1 MSDLDREDGLKGDNK
16 ILAMVKRNFKQ
27 CEDWEQFQRK
37 LFLDDTKFANADSD
51 NGYQWPNDIYNRRD
65 NEDRPSLTINKTR
78 QHNLQIINDAKKNK
92 PTMKFR
98 PSGNGATFKSAQIYE
113 GLARH
118 TEYIS
123 NASDA
128 YDTATKSQVDGGI
141 GYWRVVTDFADNE
154 TFDKEIF
161 IRRIKDAM
169 TVMLDPDINE
179 IDGSD
184 AMFGLIFQD
193 TKREVFNQKYPEYKN
208 IVGTNSFDM
217 EGGWIDED
225 HIRECEYYYKEAKK
239 KKLVAWKA
247 DPDDPDSDVQ
257 TYLMEEGE
265 IPNDI
270 IAPILAL
277 PSTRTR
283 EVLDWVVHHVK
294 IAGDMIIEKKIWP
307 GIYIPIVRLIGEETI
322 INGIL
327 DRKGHTR
334 ALKDPQRMYNYFSS
348 AAVEFTALQTKA
360 PWVAPARA
368 IEGHEVDW
376 ANANTE
382 NPSVLVYND
391 IGDDGQ
397 PIAAPTRPTPPTP
410 SQGYLQAM
418 ETARQEMMM
427 VSGQYEANMGQ
438 KSNEVSGKAINE
450 RQRQGDTANYHFID
464 NQGIA
469 IRFTAKIMEDLY
481 RKVYDTKKIMK
492 ILAEDGTESSI
503 LIDPQAEK
511 AHQEATKQH
520 AKEVSAI
527 FNPNVGKYDVYCDI
541 GPAYATRRQ
550 ETWNAITDI
559 LQRDSALMPIIG
571 DLLFKSADFPNAD
584 KIAERLYHM
593 VPPQALG
600 NGGSPAQQQAAKELT
615 EAQAQVKHLSLL
627 LENTLRDLAEEKGKL
642 KSKDQQKDIDVYE
655 AITKRISSLE
665 KHIVTPKDNAQM
677 LHDLMT
683 EEHASTLRNIEAAN
697 IAALKPDAGDD
708 SGNNGA
714 PAAP

>member
-1 MSDLDREDGLKGDNK
+1 MSDLDREATLSGDRK
-16 ILAMVKRNFKQ
+16 ILAQVKRHFKQ

-37 LFLDDTKFANADSD
+37 LFLDDVKFANADSD

-78 QHNLQIINDAKKNK
+78 QHNLQIINDAKQNK

-98 PSGNGATFKSAQIYE
+98 PAGGGATFKSAQILE

-123 NASDA
+123 NATDA
-128 YDTATKSQVDGGI
+128 YDTATTSQVEGGI
-141 GYWRVVTDFADNE
+141 GYWRVITDFADNE
-154 TFDKEIF
+154 TFDKEIY
-161 IRRIKDAM
+161 IRRVQDAL
-169 TVMLDPDINE
+169 TVYLDPDINE

-184 AMFGLIFQD
+184 AMFGMIFRD
-193 TKREVFNQKYPEYKN
+193 RKRDVWNEENPEYKN
-208 IVGTNSFDM
+208 IIGTNAFDM

-225 HIRECEYYYKEAKK
+225 HIRECEYYYKELKK
-239 KKLVAWKA
+239 KKLVAWKT
-247 DPDDPDSDVQ
+247 DPDDPASEVQ
-257 TYLMEEGE
+257 TYLMEPGE
-265 IPNDI
+265 IPSDI
-270 IAPILAL
+270 LKPILDL

-283 EVLDWVVHHVK
+283 EVFTWTIWHCK
-294 IAGDMIIEKKIWP
+294 IAGDMVIDKKIWP

-368 IEGHEVDW
+368 LEGHEGDW

-397 PIAAPTRPTPPTP
+397 PIAPPQRPTPPTP

-427 VSGQYEANMGQ
+427 VSGQYEATMGQ

-450 RQRQGDTANYHFID
+450 RARGGETANYHFID
-464 NQGIA
+464 NEAIA
-469 IRFTAKIMEDLY
+469 IRFTAKILLDLY
-481 RKVYDTKKIMK
+481 PKIYDTQRIKK
-492 ILAEDGTESSI
+492 ILAEDGTETNVM
-503 LIDPQAEK
+503 IDPQAEF
-511 AHQEATKQH
+511 AHQEASKAQS
-520 AKEVSAI
+520 KEISAI
-527 FNPNVGKYDVYCDI
+527 FNPNVGKYDVYCDV
-541 GPAYATRRQ
+541 GPAFATRRQ
-550 ETWNAITDI
+550 EAWNAITQI
-559 LQRDSALMPIIG
+559 VQKDSALMPIIG

-584 KIAERLYHM
+584 KIAERLYRM
-593 VPPQALG
+593 VPAQALG
-600 NGGSPAQQQAAKELT
+600 TGASPAQQQTIQQLT
-615 EAQAQVKHLSLL
+615 EAQAQVKHLGTL
-627 LENTLRDLAEEKGKL
+627 LENTLRDLAEEKSKL
-642 KSKDQQKDIDVYE
+642 KSKDSQKDIDVYE
-655 AITKRISSLE
+655 AITRRIVALE
-665 KHIVTPKDNAQM
+665 KHLVTPKDNAEM
-677 LHDLMT
+677 LHDLMK
-683 EEHASTLRNIEAAN
+683 EEHKATLAPVVEAA
-697 IAALKPDAGDD
+697 AGELKDD
-708 SGNNGA
+708 SDDNNVA
-714 PAAP
+714 PATP

>member
-1 MSDLDREDGLKGDNK
+1 MSDLDREEGLKGDNK
-16 ILAMVKRNFKQ
+16 ILAQVKRHFNL
-27 CEDWEQFQRK
+27 CEEWEQHQRS

-51 NGYQWPNDIYNRRD
+51 NGYQWPNDIYSRRD
-65 NEDRPSLTINKTR
+65 DEDKPCLTINKTR

-92 PTMKFR
+92 PAMKFR
-98 PSGNGATFKSAQIYE
+98 PSGNGATFKAAQVFE

-123 NASDA
+123 NATDA
-128 YDTATKSQVDGGI
+128 YDTATKSQVEGGI
-141 GYWRVVTDFADNE
+141 GYWRLITDFADNE

-161 IRRIKDAM
+161 IRRIKDALS
-169 TVMLDPDINE
+169 VYLDPDINE

-184 AMFGLIFQD
+184 AMYGMIFR
-193 TKREVFNQKYPEYKN
+193 TVKREVWNEENPGYKN

-217 EGGWIDED
+217 EGNWIDED
-225 HIRECEYYYKEAKK
+225 HIRECEYYYKVAIR

-247 DPDDPDSDVQ
+247 DPDDPASEVQ
-257 TYLMEEGE
+257 TYLMQPGE
-265 IPNDI
+265 IPSDI

-294 IAGDMIIEKKIWP
+294 IAGDTIIEKTIWP

-360 PWVAPARA
+360 PWVAAARA
-368 IEGHEVDW
+368 IEGHEVAW
-376 ANANTE
+376 GNANTE
-382 NPSVLVYND
+382 NPSVLIYND

-397 PIAAPTRPTPPTP
+397 PIAAPVRPTPPTP

-418 ETARQEMMM
+418 ETAKQEMMM

-438 KSNEVSGKAINE
+438 KSNEISGKAINE
-450 RQRQGDTANYHFID
+450 RQRQGDTANFHFID

-469 IRFTAKIMEDLY
+469 IRFTAKMLLDLY
-481 RKVYDTKKIMK
+481 PKIYDTQRILK
-492 ILAEDGTESSI
+492 ILAEDGTESQI
-503 LIDPQAEK
+503 MIDPQAEA
-511 AHQEATKQH
+511 AHQEATKVH

-550 ETWNAITDI
+550 EAWNAITQI
-559 LQRDSALMPIIG
+559 VQSDSALMPVIG

-584 KIAERLYHM
+584 KIAERLFRM

-600 NGGSPAQQQAAKELT
+600 TGGSPAQQKTSMELN
-615 EAQAQVKHLSLL
+615 EAQAQVKHLSGI
-627 LENTLRDLAEEKGKL
+627 LENTLRDLADEKSKL
-642 KSKDQQKDIDVYE
+642 RSKDQQKDIDVYE
-655 AITKRISSLE
+655 AITKRIAALE

-677 LHDLMT
+677 LHDLMA

-697 IAALKPDAGDD
+697 AAALVPDGGDSSGAKAGDQ
-708 SGNNGA
+708 A
-714 PAAP
+714 T